1 MTEPKLVKAVKAAAD
16 QGGRFGTKRN
26 RTITNRVSAS
36 RARTIGEPCNGGQYP
51 IPRRNGTVR
60 PWLGLF
66 ASVTGRRREIRAAAY
81 VLTENTLWTVLA
93 LPFRITDNARGA
105 DSQEVR
111 SPRSKRRAP
120 RAAAEGE
127 DVDIFS
133 TPMTG
138 GTWRFV
144 EHPEPVGS

>member
-1 MTEPKLVKAVKAAAD
+1 
-16 QGGRFGTKRN
+16 
-26 RTITNRVSAS
+26 
-36 RARTIGEPCNGGQYP
+36 
-51 IPRRNGTVR
+51 
-60 PWLGLF
+60 
-66 ASVTGRRREIRAAAY
+66 

-105 DSQEVR
+105 DSQEGPFT
-111 SPRSKRRAP
+111 SLEEARAA
-120 RAAAEGE
+120 AAAEGE